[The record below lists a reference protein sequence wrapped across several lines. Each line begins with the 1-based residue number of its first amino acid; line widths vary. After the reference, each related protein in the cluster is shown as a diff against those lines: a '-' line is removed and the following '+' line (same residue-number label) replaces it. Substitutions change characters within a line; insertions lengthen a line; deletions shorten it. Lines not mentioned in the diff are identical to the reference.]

1 MDPLICRLFPIANAT
16 ALHNPQLVESGDAE
30 TRIQRKCICEG
41 LSVMGG
47 FFTSQR
53 IGAINICVVQGSTA
67 LLFTQRAFYRM

>member
-1 MDPLICRLFPIANAT
+1 MDPLICRLFPIANAI

-41 LSVMGG
+41 LSVMGRL
-47 FFTSQR
+47 FTSQR
-53 IGAINICVVQGSTA
+53 IGAFNICVVQGSTA